1 MSYPDLVKRQRA
13 RLPRQVRLPEQ
24 AAAIPIRRRGDAMQV
39 CLIRKR
45 LTGVWGIPKGTVDSG
60 ETHAWTALNE
70 AWEEAGLRG
79 RLVGDALGTYKY
91 EKYGRALT
99 VMVFVMEVLEHH
111 ADWIEAGIRQRKWV
125 STDQANALLVEHPA
139 HVFLHRALQVFAA

>member
-1 MSYPDLVKRQRA
+1 MGYPDDVKPQQA
-13 RLPRQVRLPEQ
+13 RLPQQ
-24 AAAIPIRRRGDAMQV
+24 AAAIPIRRRGEAVQV

-45 LTGVWGIPKGTVDSG
+45 LAGSWGIPKGTVDSG
-60 ETHAWTALNE
+60 ETHESTALNE

-79 RLVGDALGTYKY
+79 RLVGDSLGTYKY

-111 ADWIEAGIRQRKWV
+111 KDWIEAGIRERRWV
-125 STDQANALLVEHPA
+125 STDEAHVMLIEHPA
-139 HVFLHRALQVFAA
+139 HGFLSRALQLFPADA